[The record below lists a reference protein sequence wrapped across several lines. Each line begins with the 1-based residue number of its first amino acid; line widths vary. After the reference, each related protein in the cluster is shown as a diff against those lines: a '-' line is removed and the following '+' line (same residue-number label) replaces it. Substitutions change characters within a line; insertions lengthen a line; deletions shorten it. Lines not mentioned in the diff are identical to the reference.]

1 MFLHNFKYNIKI
13 LSRNKSLLF
22 WNFIFILI
30 MGILFR
36 MTFSNMQQSSS
47 FQAIKVAIIND
58 DNFKND
64 LYFSNAISSLEKSD
78 NRNNKNNQ
86 SPILE
91 TTYVDDYESANSLL
105 EKKSISGILQIEQQK
120 PVLTFKSPGVRETI
134 LKKIVESINDKR
146 PIYEQQLANLEANIE
161 SAIRTKIKSG
171 QRPNI
176 AELQSEIGQNIS
188 QSLSYKFKD
197 LSENTLDFHSTS
209 DKTLDYTT
217 IEYYSLIAMACLSGA
232 FISMFTISSMLAN
245 MSERGKRLSVSSAK
259 KPVLILSSF
268 LSCYLTHLV
277 LLFIIF
283 LFNIY
288 ILKID
293 YGNNLPRILLIS
305 ILGSLTG
312 ISLGTSIGTL
322 IKATSEV
329 KTNIITFFFLFSCF
343 LAGMMGPAIK
353 YLVDTNLPLLNKV
366 NPANMIVDGLYSLNI
381 YDDFSRYNS
390 NIISLVCFSI
400 LCISLSIVVLKK
412 QKFKSL

>member
-36 MTFSNMQQSSS
+36 MTFSNMKQSSS
-47 FQAIKVAIIND
+47 FQAIKVAVINN

-78 NRNNKNNQ
+78 SRNNKNNQ

-105 EKKSISGILQIEQQK
+105 ENKSISGILQIEQQK
-120 PVLTFKSPGVRETI
+120 PVLTFKSPGVKETI

-146 PIYEQQLANLEANIE
+146 PIYERQLANLEAHIE
-161 SAIRTKIKSG
+161 STVRAKIKSG
-171 QRPNI
+171 QKPNI
-176 AELQSEIGQNIS
+176 AELQSEIGQSIS
-188 QSLSYKFKD
+188 QNLSHKLKD
-197 LSENTLDFHSTS
+197 LSENTIDFHSTS
-209 DKTLDYTT
+209 DKVLDYTV

-305 ILGSLTG
+305 TLGSLAG

-322 IKATSEV
+322 IKATAEV

-353 YLVDTNLPLLNKV
+353 YLVDTNLPFLNKI

-390 NIISLVCFSI
+390 NIISLVCFSF
-400 LCISLSIVVLKK
+400 LCISLSITVLKK

>member
-1 MFLHNFKYNIKI
+1 MFFHNFKYNIKI

-58 DNFKND
+58 QNYKND

-78 NRNNKNNQ
+78 THSEKDQ
-86 SPILE
+86 SPILNV
-91 TTYVDDYESANSLL
+91 TYVDDFESANSLL
-105 EKKSISGILQIEQQK
+105 ENKSVSGILQLEQQK

-146 PIYEQQLANLEANIE
+146 SIYEQQLTNLETNIE
-161 SAIRTKIKSG
+161 SAIRSKIKSG
-171 QRPNI
+171 QKPNI
-176 AELQSEIGQNIS
+176 AELQSEIGQSIS
-188 QSLSYKFKD
+188 QNLSHKLKD
-197 LSENTLDFHSTS
+197 LSENTIDFHSIS
-209 DKTLDYTT
+209 DKVLDYTV

-277 LLFIIF
+277 LLTAIF
-283 LFNIY
+283 LFNIF

-305 ILGSLTG
+305 ALGSLAG

-322 IKATSEV
+322 IKATAEV

-353 YLVDTNLPLLNKV
+353 YLVDTNLPLLNKI

-390 NIISLVCFSI
+390 NIISLICFSF
-400 LCISLSIVVLKK
+400 LCISLSITVLKK

>member
-1 MFLHNFKYNIKI
+1 
-13 LSRNKSLLF
+13 
-22 WNFIFILI
+22 

-91 TTYVDDYESANSLL
+91 TTYVDDYESASSLL

-161 SAIRTKIKSG
+161 SAIRAKIKSG

-176 AELQSEIGQNIS
+176 AELQSEIGQSIS
-188 QSLSYKFKD
+188 QSLSHKLKD

-259 KPVLILSSF
+259 KPILILSSF

-283 LFNIY
+283 IFNIY

-305 ILGSLTG
+305 ILGSLAG

-329 KTNIITFFFLFSCF
+329 KTNIITFFFLFCCF

-366 NPANMIVDGLYSLNI
+366 NPANMIVDSLYSLNI

-390 NIISLVCFSI
+390 NIISLICFSI

>member
-1 MFLHNFKYNIKI
+1 MFFHNFKYNIKI

-36 MTFSNMQQSSS
+36 MTFSNMKQSSS

-58 DNFKND
+58 ENYKND

-78 NRNNKNNQ
+78 THSEKDQ
-86 SPILE
+86 SPILNV
-91 TTYVDDYESANSLL
+91 TYVDDLESANTLL
-105 EKKSISGILQIEQQK
+105 ENKSISGILQLEQQK

-146 PIYEQQLANLEANIE
+146 PIYEQQLANLETNIE
-161 SAIRTKIKSG
+161 SAIRSKIKSG
-171 QRPNI
+171 QKPNI
-176 AELQSEIGQNIS
+176 KELQSEIGQSIS
-188 QSLSYKFKD
+188 QNLSHKLKD
-197 LSENTLDFHSTS
+197 LSENTIDFHSTS
-209 DKTLDYTT
+209 DKVLDYTV

-277 LLFIIF
+277 LLTAIF
-283 LFNIY
+283 LFNIF
-288 ILKID
+288 ILKIY

-305 ILGSLTG
+305 ALGSLAG

-322 IKATSEV
+322 IKATAEV

-353 YLVDTNLPLLNKV
+353 YLVDTNLPLLNKI

-390 NIISLVCFSI
+390 NIISLVCFSF
-400 LCISLSIVVLKK
+400 LCILLSITVLKK

>member
-1 MFLHNFKYNIKI
+1 
-13 LSRNKSLLF
+13 
-22 WNFIFILI
+22 

-36 MTFSNMQQSSS
+36 MTFSNMKQSSS
-47 FQAIKVAIIND
+47 FQAIKVAVINN

-78 NRNNKNNQ
+78 SRNNKNNQ

-105 EKKSISGILQIEQQK
+105 ENKSISGILQIEQQK
-120 PVLTFKSPGVRETI
+120 PVLTFKSPGVKETI

-146 PIYEQQLANLEANIE
+146 PIYERQLANLEAHIE
-161 SAIRTKIKSG
+161 STVRAKIKSG
-171 QRPNI
+171 QKPNI
-176 AELQSEIGQNIS
+176 AELQSEIGQSIS
-188 QSLSYKFKD
+188 QNLSHKLKD
-197 LSENTLDFHSTS
+197 LSENTIDFHSTS
-209 DKTLDYTT
+209 DKVLDYTV

-305 ILGSLTG
+305 TLGSLAG

-322 IKATSEV
+322 IKATAEV

-353 YLVDTNLPLLNKV
+353 YLVDTNLPFLNKI

-390 NIISLVCFSI
+390 NIISLICFSF
-400 LCISLSIVVLKK
+400 LCISLSITVLKK

>member
-1 MFLHNFKYNIKI
+1 
-13 LSRNKSLLF
+13 
-22 WNFIFILI
+22 
-30 MGILFR
+30 
-36 MTFSNMQQSSS
+36 
-47 FQAIKVAIIND
+47 
-58 DNFKND
+58 
-64 LYFSNAISSLEKSD
+64 
-78 NRNNKNNQ
+78 
-86 SPILE
+86 
-91 TTYVDDYESANSLL
+91 
-105 EKKSISGILQIEQQK
+105 
-120 PVLTFKSPGVRETI
+120 
-134 LKKIVESINDKR
+134 
-146 PIYEQQLANLEANIE
+146 
-161 SAIRTKIKSG
+161 
-171 QRPNI
+171 
-176 AELQSEIGQNIS
+176 
-188 QSLSYKFKD
+188 
-197 LSENTLDFHSTS
+197 
-209 DKTLDYTT
+209 
-217 IEYYSLIAMACLSGA
+217 MACLSGA

-305 ILGSLTG
+305 ILGSLAG

-390 NIISLVCFSI
+390 NIISLLCFSI
-400 LCISLSIVVLKK
+400 ICISLSITVLKK

>member
-1 MFLHNFKYNIKI
+1 
-13 LSRNKSLLF
+13 
-22 WNFIFILI
+22 

-36 MTFSNMQQSSS
+36 MTFSNMKQSSS

-58 DNFKND
+58 ENYKND

-78 NRNNKNNQ
+78 TQ
-86 SPILE
+86 
-91 TTYVDDYESANSLL
+91 
-105 EKKSISGILQIEQQK
+105 SISGILQLEQQK

-146 PIYEQQLANLEANIE
+146 PIYEQQLANLETNIE
-161 SAIRTKIKSG
+161 SAIRSKIKSG
-171 QRPNI
+171 QKPNI
-176 AELQSEIGQNIS
+176 KELQSEIGQSIS
-188 QSLSYKFKD
+188 QNLSHKLKD
-197 LSENTLDFHSTS
+197 LSENTIDFHSTS
-209 DKTLDYTT
+209 DKVLDYTV

-277 LLFIIF
+277 LLTVIF
-283 LFNIY
+283 LFNIF

-305 ILGSLTG
+305 ALGSLAG

-322 IKATSEV
+322 IKATAEV

-353 YLVDTNLPLLNKV
+353 YLVDTNLPFLNKI

-390 NIISLVCFSI
+390 NIISLICFSF
-400 LCISLSIVVLKK
+400 LCISLSITVLKK

>member
-91 TTYVDDYESANSLL
+91 TTYVDDYESASSLL

-146 PIYEQQLANLEANIE
+146 PIYEQQFAKLEANIE

-176 AELQSEIGQNIS
+176 AELQSEIGQSIS
-188 QSLSYKFKD
+188 QSLSHKLKD

-259 KPVLILSSF
+259 KPILILSSF

-283 LFNIY
+283 IFNIY

-305 ILGSLTG
+305 ILGSLAG

-329 KTNIITFFFLFSCF
+329 KTNIITFFFLFCCF

-390 NIISLVCFSI
+390 NIISLICFSI

>member
-1 MFLHNFKYNIKI
+1 
-13 LSRNKSLLF
+13 
-22 WNFIFILI
+22 

-36 MTFSNMQQSSS
+36 MTFSNMQQNSS

-120 PVLTFKSPGVRETI
+120 PVLAFRSPGVRETI

-176 AELQSEIGQNIS
+176 AELQSEIGQSIN
-188 QSLSYKFKD
+188 QSLSYKLKD
-197 LSENTLDFHSTS
+197 LSENTIDFHSTS
-209 DKTLDYTT
+209 NKTLDYTT

-259 KPVLILSSF
+259 KPILILSSF

-305 ILGSLTG
+305 ILGSLAG

-381 YDDFSRYNS
+381 YNDFSRYNS

>member
-1 MFLHNFKYNIKI
+1 
-13 LSRNKSLLF
+13 
-22 WNFIFILI
+22 

-91 TTYVDDYESANSLL
+91 TTYVDDYESASSLL

-146 PIYEQQLANLEANIE
+146 PIYEQQFAKLEANIE

-176 AELQSEIGQNIS
+176 AELQSEIGQSIS
-188 QSLSYKFKD
+188 QSLSHKLKD

-259 KPVLILSSF
+259 KPILILSSF

-283 LFNIY
+283 IFNIY

-305 ILGSLTG
+305 ILGSLAG

-329 KTNIITFFFLFSCF
+329 KTNIITFFFLFCCF

-390 NIISLVCFSI
+390 NIISLICFSI

>member
-30 MGILFR
+30 MGILFC

-47 FQAIKVAIIND
+47 FQAIKVAVIND
-58 DNFKND
+58 NNFKND

-161 SAIRTKIKSG
+161 SAIRAKIKSG

-188 QSLSYKFKD
+188 QSLSYKLKD

-209 DKTLDYTT
+209 DKALDYTT

-259 KPVLILSSF
+259 KPILILSSF

-277 LLFIIF
+277 LLLIIF

-305 ILGSLTG
+305 ILGSLAG

>member
-1 MFLHNFKYNIKI
+1 MMQGGAVILVIFRNAVAVAQQLHDGAVA
-13 LSRNKSLLF
+13 RCVLF
-22 WNFIFILI
+22 QYIACCFRYGNGADDGFGLRAEDCLTAVAFAYQRGRRVQTALEFI
-30 MGILFR
+30 R
-36 MTFSNMQQSSS
+36 
-47 FQAIKVAIIND
+47 FQHCCRRAFV
-58 DNFKND
+58 
-64 LYFSNAISSLEKSD
+64 
-78 NRNNKNNQ
+78 
-86 SPILE
+86 
-91 TTYVDDYESANSLL
+91 
-105 EKKSISGILQIEQQK
+105 GQK
-120 PVLTFKSPGVRETI
+120 PVLTFKSPGVKETI

-146 PIYEQQLANLEANIE
+146 PIYEQQLANLETNIE
-161 SAIRTKIKSG
+161 SAIRSKIKSG
-171 QRPNI
+171 QKPNI
-176 AELQSEIGQNIS
+176 KELQSEIGQTIS
-188 QSLSYKFKD
+188 QNLSHKLKD
-197 LSENTLDFHSTS
+197 LSENTIDFHSTS
-209 DKTLDYTT
+209 DKVLDYTV

-305 ILGSLTG
+305 TLGSLAG

-322 IKATSEV
+322 IKATAEV

-353 YLVDTNLPLLNKV
+353 YLVDTNLPFLNKI

-390 NIISLVCFSI
+390 NIISLVCFSFI
-400 LCISLSIVVLKK
+400 CISLSITVLKK

>member
-47 FQAIKVAIIND
+47 FQAIKVAVIND
-58 DNFKND
+58 NNFKND

-161 SAIRTKIKSG
+161 SAIRAKIKSG

-188 QSLSYKFKD
+188 QSLSYKLKD

-209 DKTLDYTT
+209 DKALDYTT

-259 KPVLILSSF
+259 KPILILSSF

-277 LLFIIF
+277 LLLIIF

-305 ILGSLTG
+305 ILGSLAG